1 MTRKSIMLLA
11 IVVLLNNSK
20 ELIILTTVK
29 FLSQVKLSVISWNK
43 LESVT
48 MHSNDMTNEIYSLG
62 GYCFYSAKELADF
75 KINFPND
82 WEEVKN
88 KPLKK
93 SGLQVESLQDFV
105 DYLDSLQKQPDL
117 CLAYRFDSARGYGY
131 YTTLWCNG
139 LEIIGIFGYHDDDN
153 IHKHL
158 VFEMVSQSKWTGMK
172 VRQNYC
178 R

>member
-62 GYCFYSAKELADF
+62 GFNFYSAKELADF
-75 KINFPND
+75 KINFPSE
-82 WEEVKN
+82 WEEVKS
-88 KPLKK
+88 KPLFL
-93 SGLQVESLQDFV
+93 SGLQVDSLQDFV
-105 DYLDSLQKQPDL
+105 CYLDSLERQPDI
-117 CLAYRFDSARGYGY
+117 CLAYRADNARGHYY
-131 YTTLWCNG
+131 YTTVWCNN
-139 LEIIGIFGYHDDDN
+139 LEIRGIFGYHESDN
-153 IHKHL
+153 IKDHM
-158 VFEMVSQSKWTGMK
+158 VFDVVAMSKWHGMEI
-172 VRQNYC
+172 RQKCC